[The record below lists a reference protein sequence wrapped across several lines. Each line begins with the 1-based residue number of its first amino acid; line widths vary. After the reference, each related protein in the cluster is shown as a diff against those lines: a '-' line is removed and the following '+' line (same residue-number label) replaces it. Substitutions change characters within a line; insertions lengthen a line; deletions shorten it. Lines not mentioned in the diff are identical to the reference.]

1 MKRFIYSVFATS
13 LLLFSA
19 TAFMHGQEIHFES
32 MMGTKYV
39 WLETQNKDGISVGLG
54 YFPSMLAGQKL
65 ELPTLSIGIDD
76 PNLQKFSNVV
86 LSYVNIRGG
95 KDDLSLTLDQSDR
108 YQNFPALRNVP
119 NHSFCQWNG
128 TQSLT
133 ITIPFVCT
141 NVSVDGKR
149 YWRPNNST
157 AVMNKKVK
165 QFFSGN
171 VSLRLEIHRKDFG
184 DPYVLNLDSDVC
196 LQIKRLMKAFDK

>member
-1 MKRFIYSVFATS
+1 MKRFIYSVFVTS
-13 LLLFSA
+13 LLFFST

-32 MMGTKYV
+32 MMGTKYA

-54 YFPSMLAGQKL
+54 YFPSMIASQKL

-86 LSYVNIRGG
+86 FSYVTIMGG
-95 KDDLSLTLDQSDR
+95 KDDLSLTLDQSKKI
-108 YQNFPALRNVP
+108 PELRNLS
-119 NHSFCQWNG
+119 NHYYYQWDG

-133 ITIPFVCT
+133 ITMPFVCT
-141 NVSVDGKR
+141 SVSVDGKR

-165 QFFSGN
+165 QFFSDN
-171 VSLRLEIHRKDFG
+171 VFLRLEIHPENFG
-184 DPYVLNLDSDVC
+184 EPYVLNLDSDVC
-196 LQIKRLMKAFDK
+196 SQIKRLMKAFD